1 MKFVKGMI
9 MGTLISAG
17 VVMLYNEKNMMKKN
31 KMMKKGKQ
39 FMKKMGIVLKR
50 ALYFITCSGKMMY
63 PTKLE
68 ENYICQNL
76 IADKTQIPRE
86 IRESGYQQ
94 ISLFDTGLE
103 ENLCI
108 SSSAKT
114 ALMGF

>member
-1 MKFVKGMI
+1 MYIDYSKYSDIDLLKLYCDKLG
-9 MGTLISAG
+9 ISIYDLKKIG
-17 VVMLYNEKNMMKKN
+17 V
-31 KMMKKGKQ
+31 
-39 FMKKMGIVLKR
+39 VLKR

-76 IADKTQIPRE
+76 MSDKTQIPKE

-114 ALMGF
+114 TLMGF